1 MAQLFANAA
10 RAPLFTGVNGTAT
23 QIEVLQDGGLFPT
36 VAAPDWFRGVLQDEN
51 GIEVV
56 RVTAHAAGSNIFTIE
71 RGQEGT
77 TARPFAAGSA
87 FGLRMTAADLQG
99 FLAQAATLTSDVATL
114 TSDVATLTS
123 DVATLTTSKADA
135 NTVVTLT
142 GNQTIAGTK
151 TFSSP
156 TVAAGF
162 YNSGAFYKNASIV
175 STNTTIPSGENWMSV
190 GPVEIASGTAVTVD
204 GEWVI
209 V

>member
-10 RAPLFTGVNGTAT
+10 RAPLFNGVNGTAT

-56 RVTAHAAGSNIFTIE
+56 RVTAHAAGSNIFTVE

-114 TSDVATLTS
+114 T
-123 DVATLTTSKADA
+123 TSKADA
-135 NTVVTLT
+135 NTAVTLT

-175 STNTTIPSGENWMSV
+175 SADTTIPSGENWMSV
-190 GPVEIASGTAVTVD
+190 GPVEIASGTVVTVD